1 MILLLAWGQ
10 RWYLRVTKLKL
21 FISSSHIITRRVS
34 TGQYEILR
42 DRDHIPIIFSEVYI
56 DKIVPFYYELLL
68 VISDNAYFINE
79 DLS

>member
-1 MILLLAWGQ
+1 M
-10 RWYLRVTKLKL
+10 
-21 FISSSHIITRRVS
+21 S

-42 DRDHIPIIFSEVYI
+42 DRDHVPIIFSELYI

-79 DLS
+79 NLS